1 VIPIDSKLPGVGTN
15 IFTVM
20 TGLAEQHGAINL
32 SQGFPDFQ
40 PPPEL
45 VDRLHHHLQRGRNQ
59 YAPMAGVPALR
70 EAIAERLHE
79 TYDVAA
85 NPGTQITIT
94 AGATEALFCAIQAVV
109 RPGDEVIVFDPAY
122 DAYEP
127 AVTLAGG
134 RTVHVPLTVPEFA
147 MDWERVADAISPRT
161 RLLIINSPHNPTGAL
176 LTREDMDRLAG
187 LLASTNCL
195 VLSDEVYDG
204 MVFDGRRHASIL
216 AHPELR
222 ARGIAV
228 FSFGK
233 SCHATG
239 WKIGYAVA
247 PQALTTE
254 LRRVHQYVTFAVNTP
269 VQHALADHLREHPA
283 HYRTLATF
291 YQARRDEFRRLLADS
306 RLRLLPSH
314 GTYFQLADYSAI
326 SDLADTGFARWLT
339 VEHGVAVIPIS
350 VFFVSPSQTRLVRLC
365 FAKTSATLKQ
375 AAERLCAI

>member
-1 VIPIDSKLPGVGTN
+1 MQMDSKLPGVGTT
-15 IFTVM
+15 IFSVM
-20 TGLAEQHGAINL
+20 TALAEQHGAINL

-45 VDRLHHHLQRGRNQ
+45 VERLHHHTQRGRNQ

-70 EAIAERLHE
+70 EAIAGHLRETHE
-79 TYDVAA
+79 VAA
-85 NPGTQITIT
+85 DPEAEITVT

-109 RPGDEVIVFDPAY
+109 HPGDEVIVFDPAY
-122 DAYEP
+122 DSYEP

-134 RTVHVPLTVPEFA
+134 RTVHVPLTLPEFA
-147 MDWERVADAISPRT
+147 VDWDRIAAAISERT

-176 LTREDMDRLAG
+176 LTREDLDRLAP
-187 LLASTNCL
+187 LLAPTNCV

-204 MVFDGRRHASIL
+204 MVFDGRRHASVL

-222 ARGIAV
+222 ARSVAV

-239 WKIGYAVA
+239 WKTGYAVA
-247 PQALTTE
+247 PAELTTE

-269 VQHALADHLREHPA
+269 AQHALADHLREHRE
-283 HYRTLATF
+283 HYRTLSAF
-291 YQARRDEFRRLLADS
+291 YQARRDEFRRLLAGS

-326 SDLADTGFARWLT
+326 SDLADTEFAHWLT
-339 VEHGVAVIPIS
+339 VEHGVAAIPIS
-350 VFFVSPSQTRLVRLC
+350 VFFAEPPKMRLVRFC
-365 FAKTSATLKQ
+365 FAKTSNTLKQ
-375 AAERLCAI
+375 AAERLCAV